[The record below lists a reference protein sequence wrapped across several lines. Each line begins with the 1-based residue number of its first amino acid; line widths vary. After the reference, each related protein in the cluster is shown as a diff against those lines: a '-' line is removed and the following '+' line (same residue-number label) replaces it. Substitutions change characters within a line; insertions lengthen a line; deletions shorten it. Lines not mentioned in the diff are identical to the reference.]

1 MKGKTESGFEYEV
14 NPRKIRDVRFV
25 IAYKKAA
32 QSQDSTDA
40 VLLIPMILGEAQSEA
55 LYAHCEKD
63 GVADAEDVW
72 TEFGEI
78 IDALS
83 KDTETKN

>member
-14 NPRKIRDVRFV
+14 DPKKMRDVRFV
-25 IAYKKAA
+25 IAYKKAE

-55 LYAHCEKD
+55 LFTHCEKD

-78 IDALS
+78 MGALS
-83 KDTETKN
+83 EDAETKN